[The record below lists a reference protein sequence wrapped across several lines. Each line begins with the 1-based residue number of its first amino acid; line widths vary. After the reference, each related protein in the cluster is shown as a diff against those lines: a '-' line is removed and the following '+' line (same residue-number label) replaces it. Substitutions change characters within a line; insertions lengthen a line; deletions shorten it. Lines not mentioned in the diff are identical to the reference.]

1 MRRTPGPKLE
11 LFQKTTYSTYVS
23 TSHADL
29 LRAADLRVTA
39 PRLAVLAEVE
49 AHQHATAESIRQAV
63 RDRLGT
69 VSTQAVY
76 DVLHALTRARILRRI
91 EPTGSAGRYEV
102 YRGDNHHHVV
112 CRACGAIHDVPCAVG
127 RAPCLDASN
136 DHGFAIEAAEVIYW
150 GTCPACQAK
159 NSAPDRTNAVA

>member
-1 MRRTPGPKLE
+1 MSAT
-11 LFQKTTYSTYVS
+11 
-23 TSHADL
+23 HAEL
-29 LRAADLRVTA
+29 LRAANLRVTA

-49 AHQHATAESIRQAV
+49 AHPHATAETIRQAV

-76 DVLHALTRARILRRI
+76 DVLRALTDARILRRI
-91 EPTGSAGRYEV
+91 EPDGSPGRFEL

-112 CRACGAIHDVPCAVG
+112 CRGCGAINDVPCAVG
-127 RAPCLDASN
+127 AAPCLHASD

-150 GTCPACQAK
+150 GTCPDCQRAR
-159 NSAPDRTNAVA
+159 SGDTAAAQA

>member
-1 MRRTPGPKLE
+1 MS
-11 LFQKTTYSTYVS
+11 ST
-23 TSHADL
+23 HAEL

-49 AHQHATAESIRQAV
+49 AHPHATADTIRQAV

-76 DVLHALTRARILRRI
+76 DVLHALTDARILRRI
-91 EPTGSAGRYEV
+91 EPDGSPGRFEL

-112 CRACGAIHDVPCAVG
+112 CRRCGAIDDVPCAVG
-127 RAPCLDASN
+127 EAPCLHASD

-150 GTCPACQAK
+150 GICPACQTEGAD
-159 NSAPDRTNAVA
+159 SQTREPV